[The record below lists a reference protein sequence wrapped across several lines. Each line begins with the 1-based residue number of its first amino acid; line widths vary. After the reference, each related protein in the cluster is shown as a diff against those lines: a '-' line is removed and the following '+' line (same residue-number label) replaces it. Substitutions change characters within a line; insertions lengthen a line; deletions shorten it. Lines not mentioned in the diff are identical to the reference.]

1 MSWVQGINSFVR
13 DGYSLGL
20 IRETRAHD
28 AAQTATLVMLTLT
41 PSPDP
46 LRLLLVETDMAVSSA
61 LQRRL
66 RRAGWEVV
74 AAENGAMAL
83 RIKPGFAP
91 HAVLLSLDL
100 PDMDGSVLATQLA
113 IQGDCAI
120 VAMSGR
126 GEAARQETLAGGAH
140 DYLPKPMSMQ
150 DILARLQGAV
160 GRLSVEVAPGG
171 CIA

>member
-1 MSWVQGINSFVR
+1 
-13 DGYSLGL
+13 
-20 IRETRAHD
+20 
-28 AAQTATLVMLTLT
+28 MLTLT
-41 PSPDP
+41 PSPSP
-46 LRLLLVETDMAVSSA
+46 LRLLLVETDAAVSSA

-66 RRAGWEVV
+66 RRAGWEVLP
-74 AAENGAMAL
+74 AENAAMAL
-83 RIKPGFAP
+83 QLKPRFAP

-100 PDMDGSVLATQLA
+100 PDMDGNALASRLA
-113 IQGDCAI
+113 MQGDCAI

-140 DYLPKPMSMQ
+140 DYLPKPMGMQ

-160 GRLSVEVAPGG
+160 GRLAAEVAPVG